1 MRILVIGATGLLG
14 RVLLEEWHGEDI
26 VRGVGAH
33 DLDIRNRA
41 QLETY
46 FAEFKPHWTLLL
58 AAYTDVDGCEQNLQL
73 AREVNYVGA
82 INVALAAR
90 QAGSRLLFVSTDYV
104 FDGKKKTPY
113 ETGDETCPINNY
125 GCLKAE
131 AEKSIREILPE
142 CCIVRTSW
150 LFGANGRCFP
160 NTILALASRQ
170 KKLRVVSDQFGS
182 PTYNR
187 DLARAMVKLVGAEAR
202 GVIHARNEG
211 ECSWHDFAREVL
223 QAANCSEVTIEAIRT
238 EDFPRPAARPKYS
251 VLSIASL
258 TDYGIRM
265 RPWTETLR
273 DYFTD
278 RDKEKSSMAQTS
290 PGEVTGA
297 APTRSK
303 ERS

>member
-14 RVLLEEWHGEDI
+14 RVLLEEWRGEDTVI
-26 VRGVGAH
+26 GVGSH
-33 DLDIRNRA
+33 DLDIRNRP
-41 QLETY
+41 QLERY
-46 FAEFKPHWTLLL
+46 LAEFKPHWTLLL
-58 AAYTDVDGCEQNLQL
+58 AAYTDVDGCEENPQL

-82 INVALAAR
+82 TNVALAAR
-90 QAGSRLLFVSTDYV
+90 QAGSKLLFVSTDYV
-104 FDGKKKTPY
+104 FDGQKKTPY

-125 GCLKAE
+125 GRSKAD

-160 NTILALASRQ
+160 NTILELASWQ

-211 ECSWHDFAREVL
+211 ECSWYDFAREIL
-223 QAANCSEVTIEAIRT
+223 QTANFCEVTIEAIRT
-238 EDFPRPAARPKYS
+238 EDFPRPAARPRYS

-258 TDYGIRM
+258 ANYGIGM
-265 RPWTETLR
+265 RPWTSTLG

-278 RDKEKSSMAQTS
+278 RDKQTKSQSS
-290 PGEVTGA
+290 PREVTQM
-297 APTRSK
+297 APTPSK